1 MKTKEAVCRT
11 KTTTKKKIPKESDT
25 QKAIIDYL
33 DSRGI
38 LNWRVNLGGVP
49 HTVGGKII
57 YRKNPMKGMPDICGL
72 YCGLFFG
79 IEVKAKTKQSPE
91 QFTWQQKFEQN
102 GAIYIL
108 AKSVEDVREALD
120 SLRLETPWSDVV

>member
-1 MKTKEAVCRT
+1 M
-11 KTTTKKKIPKESDT
+11 KKKIPKESDT

-79 IEVKAKTKQSPE
+79 IEVKAKTKQSTE
-91 QFTWQQKFEQN
+91 QFAWQQKFEQN

-108 AKSVEDVREALD
+108 AKSVEDVAEALK
-120 SLRLETPWSDVV
+120 SLRLEAEEYLPGVG